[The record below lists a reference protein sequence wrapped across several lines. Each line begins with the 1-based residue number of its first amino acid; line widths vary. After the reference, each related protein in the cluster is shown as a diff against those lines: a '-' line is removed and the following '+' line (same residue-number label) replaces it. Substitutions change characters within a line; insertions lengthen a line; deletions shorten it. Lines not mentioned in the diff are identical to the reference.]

1 LCLVGPSG
9 CGKTTLLRLIA
20 GFDDVSEG
28 KILIDNGSSTTIKP
42 KSRNISMVFQNYAL
56 YPHMTVMENMSF
68 GLRMRGYSDE
78 EIQTAG
84 PARGGHAGF
93 APSSPPET
101 QEISGG
107 QRQRVAVGRAI
118 VRKPKVFL
126 FDEPFSNLD
135 AKMRGETRG
144 ELIRL
149 HQRLQTTMIY
159 VTHDQ
164 VEAMT
169 LGDRIAVLKDG
180 AVQQIGKPIDLYRRP
195 KNRFV
200 AEFIGSPPM
209 NFFNV
214 TVLDRG
220 DSVWLDQGHF
230 QLKLPA
236 RYHRAAFM
244 KDGVEVL
251 LGFVRKIF
259 TIGFFQTAAVT
270 EGNNVIAMVQLIEPV
285 GAETHVHLEAG
296 GTRFIARVHPDN
308 PLEMNQPMELVFDLE
323 KINLFSEKTGR
334 NDCLSKNRGG
344 RNKDQKNLPE
354 GGDLPSGFAA
364 FLPSPR
370 TLQAGA
376 ITDGPT
382 RWALFLP
389 LGRRDRPFKSPLLDQ
404 EGIKIKFA
412 GGGT

>member
-1 LCLVGPSG
+1 MARLSLQNVSKWYGLIPAVQNVSFDVEDRELFVLVGPSG
-9 CGKTTLLRLIA
+9 CGKTSLLRLIA
-20 GFDDVSEG
+20 GLDDVSDG
-28 KILIDNGSSTTIKP
+28 KIMIDRRVVNHDPP

-56 YPHMTVMENMSF
+56 YPHMTVTENMSF
-68 GLRMRGYSDE
+68 GLRIRGYSDE
-78 EIQTAG
+78 EIQS
-84 PARGGHAGF
+84 RVRHA
-93 APSSPPET
+93 AEILDLVPLLHRKP

-144 ELIRL
+144 ELIQL
-149 HQRLQTTMIY
+149 HKRLQTTMVY

-209 NFFNV
+209 NFFHV

-230 QLKLPA
+230 QLKLPL
-236 RYHRAAFM
+236 RYQRVGFL
-244 KDGVEVL
+244 KDGVELL
-251 LGFVRKIF
+251 LGVRPEDIHDRL
-259 TIGFFQTAAVT
+259 FQTGAVT
-270 EGNNVIAMVQLIEPV
+270 EGNTVIAMVQLIEPV

-308 PLEMNQPMELVFDLE
+308 PLEMNQPMELTIDLE
-323 KINLFSEKTGR
+323 KINLFSKDGKER
-334 NDCLSKNRGG
+334 LS
-344 RNKDQKNLPE
+344 LE
-354 GGDLPSGFAA
+354 V
-364 FLPSPR
+364 
-370 TLQAGA
+370 
-376 ITDGPT
+376 
-382 RWALFLP
+382 
-389 LGRRDRPFKSPLLDQ
+389 
-404 EGIKIKFA
+404 
-412 GGGT
+412 